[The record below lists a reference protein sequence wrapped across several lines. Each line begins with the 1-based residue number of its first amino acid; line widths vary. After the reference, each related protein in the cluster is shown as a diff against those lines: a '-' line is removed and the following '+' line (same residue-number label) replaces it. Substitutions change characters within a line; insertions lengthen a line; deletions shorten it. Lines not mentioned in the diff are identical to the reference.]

1 MLLTQMSY
9 SLVDLETAALVSFLV
24 LTLLVM
30 VVFFETVFGG
40 LGLEGAGLGLG
51 LGTLV
56 MTTRL
61 MSCVE
66 ADVWAQH
73 DAAAAEAEESESGG
87 VSGTTIF
94 IVLLV
99 VIVLVAA
106 GVTGFAYQKKILCFE
121 KSSEGE
127 ETGGEETQPLNKATS
142 ASQLSPSRA
151 TSASGT
157 TLTKSRPSGTTVYG
171 IQ

>member
-1 MLLTQMSY
+1 MS
-9 SLVDLETAALVSFLV
+9 
-24 LTLLVM
+24 
-30 VVFFETVFGG
+30 
-40 LGLEGAGLGLG
+40 
-51 LGTLV
+51 
-56 MTTRL
+56 
-61 MSCVE
+61 
-66 ADVWAQH
+66 AQH
-73 DAAAAEAEESESGG
+73 DEKLESGG

-99 VIVLVAA
+99 VIVLVPVAA

-121 KSSEGE
+121 QSSEGE

>member
-1 MLLTQMSY
+1 M
-9 SLVDLETAALVSFLV
+9 
-24 LTLLVM
+24 TLLVL

-51 LGTLV
+51 LCLGTLV

-73 DAAAAEAEESESGG
+73 DAAAAEESESGG